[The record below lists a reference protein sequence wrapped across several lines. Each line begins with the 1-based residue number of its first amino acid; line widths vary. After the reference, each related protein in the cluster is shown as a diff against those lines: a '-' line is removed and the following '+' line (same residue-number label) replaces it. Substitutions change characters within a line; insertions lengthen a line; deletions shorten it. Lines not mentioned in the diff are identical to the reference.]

1 MKKKYFYKIIIRRS
15 LIMTFWDKVIN
26 QNKMDSSLISELS
39 DLSYK
44 SIGGKR
50 QEPRSAKENIVNI
63 GTIPFE
69 ATITPDRITK
79 EMIMDYQKN
88 KDIGYIDPLTNVEY
102 KYVPTGMNLD
112 VADLLP
118 KYINDVNL
126 GRPPTRD
133 DLKNYRIQ
141 RGRLIND
148 LRLERDNLK
157 KVIEQ
162 IKVSEELINF
172 GKRKPYKKHGTV
184 QYQPLT
190 PTERTAEEGKLAT
203 NQTAKMIIEQE
214 IIRLEAEIEQARLD
228 AEEASKL
235 IEENKAIEIQQA
247 KDNREN
253 LIKYQEELKVINT
266 GRMNFLEREP
276 NESEA
281 DFLTR
286 MKNIEMERYDVNLNQ
301 EKAKLEQVV
310 KLKMNLKNIIRKDD
324 IIENIVKS
332 FTGDQIFLIN
342 KNFAGIQQHF
352 LDSFGFDN
360 PNLTTNDIVDEIVN
374 ILDKILNPPM
384 AYEIQ
389 SETIP
394 TVPAKNIHRITVKD
408 SSGTDIPTDFEAGVD
423 GNTFVIDNTTT
434 KKHVYFKIGQ
444 KNKNVV
450 FYSTTLNS
458 QGSFMAVRERAP
470 PRDETLNYLL
480 FEYLGIDKKVLDKI
494 FKGHQNINGIYE
506 VLETDYGLQ
515 PITDIKTYKLQT
527 RKVFG
532 WGISHPD
539 EEIPTY
545 AKFGNLVILLNKLF
559 YKNILS
565 LKTKTGHTIDGLKN
579 TKVSD
584 TLVEIIMRMYRDENV
599 DGLIKNLNSNE
610 TNLYNS
616 ILYMAGLHKKF
627 KSKHN
632 ETLEELKERF
642 KICEGEILSGN
653 NNPEVLKEL
662 KEILLKLH
670 HLNAISI
677 HSIRKY
683 LKQFN

>member
-1 MKKKYFYKIIIRRS
+1 
-15 LIMTFWDKVIN
+15 MTFWDKVIN

-50 QEPRSAKENIVNI
+50 QEPRGAKEDIVNL
-63 GTIPFE
+63 GTLPFE
-69 ATITPDRITK
+69 ATITPDKITK

-88 KDIGYIDPLTNVEY
+88 KDKGYVDPLTNTEY
-102 KYVPTGMNLD
+102 KYIPTGMNLD
-112 VADLLP
+112 VVDLLP
-118 KYINDVNL
+118 QYKDDANL

-133 DLKNYRIQ
+133 DVKNYRVK
-141 RGRLIND
+141 RGKLMND
-148 LRLERDNLK
+148 LIKAREDLAQT
-157 KVIEQ
+157 IEL
-162 IKVSEELINF
+162 IKESEELINK
-172 GKRKPYKKHGTV
+172 GRRKPYKKAGVV

-190 PTERTAEEGKLAT
+190 PTQRTAEQAKLAT
-203 NQTAKMIIEQE
+203 NQTAKMMIEKDITQ
-214 IIRLEAEIEQARLD
+214 LEADIEQARLD

-247 KDNREN
+247 KDNKEN
-253 LIKYQEELKVINT
+253 LRQYQEQLKILNT

-281 DFLTR
+281 QFLTR
-286 MKNIEMERYDVNLNQ
+286 MKNIETERYDTNLHQ
-301 EKAKLEQVV
+301 QKARLDQVV
-310 KLKMNLKNIIRKDD
+310 KLKLNLKNIIRKDE
-324 IIENIVKS
+324 IIENVAKS
-332 FTGDQIFLIN
+332 FTGEQIFLIN

-352 LDSFGFDN
+352 IDNFGFDN
-360 PNLTTNDIVDEIVN
+360 PNLTTSDIVDEIVN
-374 ILDKILNPPM
+374 ILDKILNPPT

-389 SETIP
+389 SETTT
-394 TVPAKNIHRITVKD
+394 TVPAKNIQRITIKD
-408 SSGTDIPTDFEAGVD
+408 SSGADVPTDFEAGVD
-423 GNTFVIDNTTT
+423 DGNTFFVNNTTT
-434 KKHVYFKIGQ
+434 KKHIYFKIGQ
-444 KNKNVV
+444 KNKKVV
-450 FYSTTLNS
+450 FYSNNLNS
-458 QGSFMAVRERAP
+458 KGSFMAVRERAP
-470 PRDETLNYLL
+470 PREETLNYLL
-480 FEYLGIDKKVLDKI
+480 FEYLGMDKKVLDKI

-527 RKVFG
+527 RRVFG

-565 LKTKTGHTIDGLKN
+565 LKTKTGHTIDGFKN

-584 TLVEIIMRMYRDENV
+584 TFVEIIMRMYRNENV

-610 TNLYNS
+610 INIYNS

-632 ETLEELKERF
+632 ETLEELKENF
-642 KICEGEILSGN
+642 KICEGQIISGN
-653 NNPEVLKEL
+653 DNPEVLKEL

-677 HSIRKY
+677 PAIKKY

>member
-1 MKKKYFYKIIIRRS
+1 MI
-15 LIMTFWDKVIN
+15 
-26 QNKMDSSLISELS
+26 
-39 DLSYK
+39 
-44 SIGGKR
+44 
-50 QEPRSAKENIVNI
+50 ENDIKQL
-63 GTIPFE
+63 E
-69 ATITPDRITK
+69 AD
-79 EMIMDYQKN
+79 
-88 KDIGYIDPLTNVEY
+88 
-102 KYVPTGMNLD
+102 
-112 VADLLP
+112 
-118 KYINDVNL
+118 
-126 GRPPTRD
+126 
-133 DLKNYRIQ
+133 
-141 RGRLIND
+141 
-148 LRLERDNLK
+148 
-157 KVIEQ
+157 IEQ
-162 IKVSEELINF
+162 D
-172 GKRKPYKKHGTV
+172 
-184 QYQPLT
+184 
-190 PTERTAEEGKLAT
+190 
-203 NQTAKMIIEQE
+203 
-214 IIRLEAEIEQARLD
+214 RLN

-247 KDNREN
+247 KDNKEN
-253 LIKYQEELKVINT
+253 LFKYKEGLKILNT

-281 DFLTR
+281 QFLTR
-286 MKNIEMERYDVNLNQ
+286 MKNIETERYDTNLHQ
-301 EKAKLEQVV
+301 EKARLDQVV
-310 KLKMNLKNIIRKDD
+310 RLKLNLKNIIRKDE

-332 FTGDQIFLIN
+332 FTAEQIFLIN

-352 LDSFGFDN
+352 IENFGFDN

-374 ILDKILNPPM
+374 ILDKILNPPT

-389 SETIP
+389 SETITTAP
-394 TVPAKNIHRITVKD
+394 VKSIQIVVIKD
-408 SSGTDIPTDFEAGVD
+408 ASGMDVNTDFEAGVD
-423 GNTFVIDNTTT
+423 DGNTYLINNTTT
-434 KKHVYFKIGQ
+434 NKHIFFKIGQ

-458 QGSFMAVRERAP
+458 QGSFVAVRERSP
-470 PRDETLNYLL
+470 PREETLTYLL
-480 FEYLGIDKKVLDKI
+480 FEFLGMDKKVLDKV

-506 VLETDYGLQ
+506 VLEKDYGLQ

-527 RKVFG
+527 RRVFG

-565 LKTKTGHTIDGLKN
+565 LKTKTGHTIDGFKN

-584 TLVEIIMRMYRDENV
+584 TLVEIIMKMYRDENV
-599 DGLIKNLNSNE
+599 DSLIKNLSSNE
-610 TNLYNS
+610 TNIFNS
-616 ILYMAGLHKKF
+616 ILFMAGLHKKF

-632 ETLEELKERF
+632 DTLGELKEKF
-642 KICEGEILSGN
+642 KVCEGQIISGN

-677 HSIRKY
+677 PAIKKY

>member
-1 MKKKYFYKIIIRRS
+1 
-15 LIMTFWDKVIN
+15 
-26 QNKMDSSLISELS
+26 
-39 DLSYK
+39 
-44 SIGGKR
+44 
-50 QEPRSAKENIVNI
+50 
-63 GTIPFE
+63 
-69 ATITPDRITK
+69 
-79 EMIMDYQKN
+79 
-88 KDIGYIDPLTNVEY
+88 
-102 KYVPTGMNLD
+102 
-112 VADLLP
+112 
-118 KYINDVNL
+118 
-126 GRPPTRD
+126 
-133 DLKNYRIQ
+133 
-141 RGRLIND
+141 
-148 LRLERDNLK
+148 
-157 KVIEQ
+157 
-162 IKVSEELINF
+162 
-172 GKRKPYKKHGTV
+172 
-184 QYQPLT
+184 
-190 PTERTAEEGKLAT
+190 
-203 NQTAKMIIEQE
+203 
-214 IIRLEAEIEQARLD
+214 
-228 AEEASKL
+228 
-235 IEENKAIEIQQA
+235 
-247 KDNREN
+247 
-253 LIKYQEELKVINT
+253 
-266 GRMNFLEREP
+266 MNFLEREP

-286 MKNIEMERYDVNLNQ
+286 MKNIEMERYDVNLNK

>member
-1 MKKKYFYKIIIRRS
+1 
-15 LIMTFWDKVIN
+15 MTFWDKVIN
-26 QNKMDSSLISELS
+26 QNKMDMSLISELS
-39 DLSYK
+39 DISYK

-50 QEPRSAKENIVNI
+50 QEPRGANKDIVNI
-63 GTIPFE
+63 GTLPFE

-79 EMIMDYQKN
+79 EMILDYQKK
-88 KDIGYIDPLTNVEY
+88 KDIGYIDPLTNTEY
-102 KYVPTGMNLD
+102 KYVPAGMTLD
-112 VADLLP
+112 VNDLLP
-118 KYINDVNL
+118 KYKDDVNL
-126 GRPPTRD
+126 GRPPDRN
-133 DLKNYRIQ
+133 DLKNYRTE
-141 RGRLIND
+141 RGKLVND
-148 LRLERDNLK
+148 LRIERDNLK
-157 KVIEQ
+157 QTIEL
-162 IKVSEELINF
+162 IKVSEELINL

-203 NQTAKMIIEQE
+203 NQTAKMMIEQE
-214 IIRLEAEIEQARLD
+214 ITRLEAEIEQARLD
-228 AEEASKL
+228 GEEASKL
-235 IEENKAIEIQQA
+235 IEENKAIEIQKA
-247 KDNREN
+247 KENKEN
-253 LIKYQEELKVINT
+253 LLNYQEKLKVLNT
-266 GRMNFLEREP
+266 GRMNFLERDP

-286 MKNIEMERYDVNLNQ
+286 MKNIETERYDTNLNQ

-310 KLKMNLKNIIRKDD
+310 RLKLNLKKIIRRDE

-342 KNFAGIQQHF
+342 KNFAGIQEHF
-352 LDSFGFDN
+352 IDSFGFNN
-360 PNLTTNDIVDEIVN
+360 PNLTTNDIVDEITN
-374 ILDKILNPPM
+374 FLDKILNPPI

-389 SETIP
+389 NETTITGP
-394 TVPAKNIHRITVKD
+394 SLKSIHRITVKD
-408 SSGTDIPTDFEAGVD
+408 SAGTDIPTDFEAGVD
-423 GNTFVIDNTTT
+423 GNTFMIDNTTT
-434 KKHVYFKIGQ
+434 KKHVFFKIGQ

-506 VLETDYGLQ
+506 VLENEYGLQ
-515 PITDIKTYKLQT
+515 PITDIKTHKLQT
-527 RKVFG
+527 RRVFG

-584 TLVEIIMRMYRDENV
+584 TLVEIIMKMYRDENV

-627 KSKHN
+627 QSKHN
-632 ETLEELKERF
+632 ETLENLKERF
-642 KICEGEILSGN
+642 QVCEGEILSGN

-662 KEILLKLH
+662 KELLLKLH

-677 HSIRKY
+677 HAIRKY
-683 LKQFN
+683 LKQFK

>member
-1 MKKKYFYKIIIRRS
+1 
-15 LIMTFWDKVIN
+15 MTFWDKVIN

-50 QEPRSAKENIVNI
+50 QEPRGAKEDIVNI
-63 GTIPFE
+63 GSIPFE

-88 KDIGYIDPLTNVEY
+88 KDRGYIDPLTNTEY
-102 KYVPTGMNLD
+102 KYIPTGMNLD
-112 VADLLP
+112 VVDLIP
-118 KYINDVNL
+118 KYKDDVNL
-126 GRPPTRD
+126 GRPPNKD
-133 DLKNYRIQ
+133 DVRNYRIN
-141 RGRLIND
+141 RGKLINALRKARID
-148 LRLERDNLK
+148 LAQT
-157 KVIEQ
+157 IEK

-172 GKRKPYKKHGTV
+172 GRKKPYKKAGVV
-184 QYQPLT
+184 QYNPIT
-190 PTERTAEEGKLAT
+190 PTERTGEEAKLAT
-203 NQTAKMIIEQE
+203 NQTAKIMIENDIKQLEADIEQD
-214 IIRLEAEIEQARLD
+214 RLN

-235 IEENKAIEIQQA
+235 IEENKGIEIQQA
-247 KDNREN
+247 RDNKEN
-253 LIKYQEELKVINT
+253 LFKYKEGLKILNT

-281 DFLTR
+281 QFLTR
-286 MKNIEMERYDVNLNQ
+286 MKNIETERYDTNLHQ
-301 EKAKLEQVV
+301 EKARLDQVV
-310 KLKMNLKNIIRKDD
+310 RLKLNLKNIIRKDE

-332 FTGDQIFLIN
+332 FTAEQIFLIN

-352 LDSFGFDN
+352 IENFGFDN

-374 ILDKILNPPM
+374 ILDKILNPPT

-389 SETIP
+389 SETITTAP
-394 TVPAKNIHRITVKD
+394 VKSIQIVVIKD
-408 SSGTDIPTDFEAGVD
+408 ASGMDVNTDFEAGVD
-423 GNTFVIDNTTT
+423 DGNTYLINNTTT
-434 KKHVYFKIGQ
+434 NKHIFFKIGQ

-458 QGSFMAVRERAP
+458 QGSFVAVRERSP
-470 PRDETLNYLL
+470 PREETLTYLL
-480 FEYLGIDKKVLDKI
+480 FEFLGMDKKVLDKV

-506 VLETDYGLQ
+506 VLEKDYGLQ

-527 RKVFG
+527 RRVFG

-565 LKTKTGHTIDGLKN
+565 LKTKTGHTIDGFKN

-584 TLVEIIMRMYRDENV
+584 TLVEIIMKMYRDENV
-599 DGLIKNLNSNE
+599 DGLIKNLSSNE
-610 TNLYNS
+610 TNIFNS
-616 ILYMAGLHKKF
+616 ILFMAGLHKKF

-632 ETLEELKERF
+632 DTLGELKEKF
-642 KICEGEILSGN
+642 KVCEGQIVSGN

-677 HSIRKY
+677 PAIKKY

>member
-1 MKKKYFYKIIIRRS
+1 
-15 LIMTFWDKVIN
+15 MTFWDKVIN
-26 QNKMDSSLISELS
+26 QNKKDSSLISELS
-39 DLSYK
+39 DLSYR

-50 QEPRSAKENIVNI
+50 QQPRGAKEDIVNI
-63 GTIPFE
+63 GSIPFE
-69 ATITPDRITK
+69 ATITPDKITK
-79 EMIMDYQKN
+79 EMIMDYQKT
-88 KDIGYIDPLTNVEY
+88 KDRGYIDPLTNAEY
-102 KYVPTGMNLD
+102 KFVPTGMTLD
-112 VADLLP
+112 VADLIP
-118 KYINDVNL
+118 KYKDDVNL

-133 DLKNYRIQ
+133 DVKNYRIN
-141 RGRLIND
+141 RGKLIND
-148 LRLERDNLK
+148 LRKARVDLAQT
-157 KVIEQ
+157 IEK

-172 GKRKPYKKHGTV
+172 GRRKPYKKAGVV
-184 QYQPLT
+184 QYTPIT
-190 PTERTAEEGKLAT
+190 PTEKTAEETKLAT
-203 NQTAKMIIEQE
+203 NQGALIMIQNDIKQLEADIEQDR
-214 IIRLEAEIEQARLD
+214 IN

-247 KDNREN
+247 KDNKEN
-253 LIKYQEELKVINT
+253 LQKYKEDLKVLNT

-281 DFLTR
+281 QFLTR
-286 MKNIEMERYDVNLNQ
+286 MKNIETERYDTNLHQ
-301 EKAKLEQVV
+301 DKARLEQVV
-310 KLKMNLKNIIRKDD
+310 RLKLNLKNIIRKDE

-332 FTGDQIFLIN
+332 FTAEQICLIN

-352 LDSFGFDN
+352 IENFGFDN

-374 ILDKILNPPM
+374 ILDKILNPPT

-389 SETIP
+389 SETI
-394 TVPAKNIHRITVKD
+394 TTAPAKSIQRVVIKD
-408 SSGTDIPTDFEAGVD
+408 ATGTDVPTDFEAGVD
-423 GNTFVIDNTTT
+423 DGNTYFIHNTTT
-434 KKHVYFKIGQ
+434 NKHIFFKIGQ

-458 QGSFMAVRERAP
+458 QGSFMAVRERGP
-470 PRDETLNYLL
+470 PREETLNYLL
-480 FEYLGIDKKVLDKI
+480 FEFLGIDKKVLDKI
-494 FKGHQNINGIYE
+494 FKGHQSINGIYE
-506 VLETDYGLQ
+506 VLEKDFGLQ

-565 LKTKTGHTIDGLKN
+565 LKTKTGHTIDGFKN

-610 TNLYNS
+610 TNIYNS

-632 ETLEELKERF
+632 NTLEELKEKF
-642 KICEGEILSGN
+642 KVCEGQIISGN
-653 NNPEVLKEL
+653 NNPEVLREL

-677 HSIRKY
+677 PAIKKY

>member
-1 MKKKYFYKIIIRRS
+1 
-15 LIMTFWDKVIN
+15 MTFWDKVIN
-26 QNKMDSSLISELS
+26 QNKKDSSLITELS

-50 QEPRSAKENIVNI
+50 QEPRGAREDIVNI
-63 GTIPFE
+63 GSIPFE

-79 EMIMDYQKN
+79 EMIMEYQKN
-88 KDIGYIDPLTNVEY
+88 KDRGYVDPITNVEF
-102 KYVPTGMNLD
+102 KYIPTGMTLD

-118 KYINDVNL
+118 KYKNDTNL

-133 DLKNYRIQ
+133 DVKTYRVN
-141 RGRLIND
+141 RGKLINNLRKAKID
-148 LRLERDNLK
+148 LAD
-157 KVIEQ
+157 VIEK
-162 IKVSEELINF
+162 IKVSEELINK
-172 GKRKPYKKHGTV
+172 GKKKPYKKAGVV

-190 PTERTAEEGKLAT
+190 PTERTAEEAKLAT
-203 NQTAKMIIEQE
+203 NQTAKSMIENDIKGLEADIEQE
-214 IIRLEAEIEQARLD
+214 RLN

-235 IEENKAIEIQQA
+235 IDENKAIEIQQA
-247 KDNREN
+247 KDNKEN
-253 LIKYQEELKVINT
+253 LLKYKEDLKVLNT

-286 MKNIEMERYDVNLNQ
+286 MKNIETERYDTNLYQ
-301 EKAKLEQVV
+301 EKAKLEQAVRF
-310 KLKMNLKNIIRKDD
+310 KMNLKNIIRRDD
-324 IIENIVKS
+324 IIENVVKS
-332 FTGDQIFLIN
+332 FSGDQIFLIN
-342 KNFAGIQQHF
+342 KNFAGIQEHF
-352 LDSFGFDN
+352 IESFGFDN

-374 ILDKILNPPM
+374 ILDKILNPPT

-389 SETIP
+389 SETTTTAP
-394 TVPAKNIHRITVKD
+394 TRSIQRVSIVDTSGATV
-408 SSGTDIPTDFEAGVD
+408 PTDFEAGVD
-423 GNTFVIDNTTT
+423 DGNTYYIGNTTT
-434 KKHVYFKIGQ
+434 NKHIFFKIGQ

-450 FYSTTLNS
+450 FYSTSVNS

-470 PRDETLNYLL
+470 PREETLNYLL
-480 FEYLGIDKKVLDKI
+480 FEYLGMDKKVLDKI

-527 RKVFG
+527 RRVFG

-579 TKVSD
+579 TKISD

-599 DGLIKNLNSNE
+599 DGLIKNLNSTE

-632 ETLEELKERF
+632 ETLEDLKERF
-642 KICEGEILSGN
+642 KVCEGEILSGN
-653 NNPEVLKEL
+653 DNPEVLKEL
-662 KEILLKLH
+662 KELLLKLH

-677 HSIRKY
+677 HAIRKY
-683 LKQFN
+683 LKQFK

>member
-1 MKKKYFYKIIIRRS
+1 
-15 LIMTFWDKVIN
+15 MTFWDKVLN

-50 QEPRSAKENIVNI
+50 QDPRKANEDIVNI

-79 EMIMDYQKN
+79 EMIMEYQKN
-88 KDIGYIDPLTNVEY
+88 KDRGYIDPLTKAEY
-102 KYVPTGMNLD
+102 KYVPSGMNLD

-118 KYINDVNL
+118 KYLDDARL
-126 GRPPTRD
+126 GRPPTKD
-133 DLKNYRIQ
+133 DVKNYQ
-141 RGRLIND
+141 KKRGKLIND
-148 LRLERDNLK
+148 LRKLKENLK
-157 KVIEQ
+157 LIDEE
-162 IKVSEELINF
+162 IKVSKELINTGRLVKK
-172 GKRKPYKKHGTV
+172 GKGKGKATYVMLDP
-184 QYQPLT
+184 
-190 PTERTAEEGKLAT
+190 AELSAEQSKLAT
-203 NQTAKMIIEQE
+203 NEATKILIEDDIKEHEVDIEQE
-214 IIRLEAEIEQARLD
+214 RLN
-228 AEEASKL
+228 AEETSKL
-235 IEENKAIEIQQA
+235 INENKAIEIQQV
-247 KDNREN
+247 KDNKDN
-253 LIKYQEELKVINT
+253 LLKYQEELKILNT

-281 DFLTR
+281 EFLTR
-286 MKNIEMERYDVNLNQ
+286 MKNIEVERYDTNLNQ

-310 KLKMNLKNIIRKDD
+310 RLKLNLKNIIRKDE

-352 LDSFGFDN
+352 IDNFGFDN

-374 ILDKILNPPM
+374 ILDKILNPPT

-389 SETIP
+389 SET
-394 TVPAKNIHRITVKD
+394 TTTAPAKNIQRVNIKD
-408 SSGTDIPTDFEAGVD
+408 ATGTDVPTDFEAGIDD
-423 GNTFVIDNTTT
+423 GNTYLINNTSTN
-434 KKHVYFKIGQ
+434 KHIFFKIGQ
-444 KNKNVV
+444 KAKNVV
-450 FYSTTLNS
+450 FYSTNLNS
-458 QGSFMAVRERAP
+458 KGSFMAVRERAP
-470 PRDETLNYLL
+470 PREETLNYLL
-480 FEYLGIDKKVLDKI
+480 FEYLGMDKKVLDKI

-527 RKVFG
+527 RRVFG

-545 AKFGNLVILLNKLF
+545 AKFGNLIILLNKLF

-584 TLVEIIMRMYRDENV
+584 TLVEIIMKMYRDENV
-599 DGLIKNLNSNE
+599 DSLIKNLNSNE
-610 TNLYNS
+610 THLYNS

-627 KSKHN
+627 TSKHN
-632 ETLEELKERF
+632 ETLEDLKERF
-642 KICEGEILSGN
+642 RICEGEILSGN

-677 HSIRKY
+677 HAIRKY

>member
-1 MKKKYFYKIIIRRS
+1 
-15 LIMTFWDKVIN
+15 MTFWDKVIN

-50 QEPRSAKENIVNI
+50 QEPRGAKEDIVNI
-63 GTIPFE
+63 GSIPFE

-79 EMIMDYQKN
+79 EMIMDYQKT
-88 KDIGYIDPLTNVEY
+88 KDRGYIDPLTNTEY
-102 KYVPTGMNLD
+102 KYIPTGMTLD
-112 VADLLP
+112 VADLIP
-118 KYINDVNL
+118 KYKDDVNL

-133 DLKNYRIQ
+133 DVKNYRIN
-141 RGRLIND
+141 RGKLIND
-148 LRLERDNLK
+148 LRKARVDLTQTINK
-157 KVIEQ
+157 

-172 GKRKPYKKHGTV
+172 GRRKPYKKAGVV
-184 QYQPLT
+184 QYNPIT
-190 PTERTAEEGKLAT
+190 PTERTAEGAKLAT
-203 NQTAKMIIEQE
+203 NQTAKMMIENDIKQFDADIE
-214 IIRLEAEIEQARLD
+214 PERLN
-228 AEEASKL
+228 AEEATKL
-235 IEENKAIEIQQA
+235 IEENQSIEIQQA
-247 KDNREN
+247 KDNKEN
-253 LIKYQEELKVINT
+253 LQKYKEELKILNT

-281 DFLTR
+281 QFLTR
-286 MKNIEMERYDVNLNQ
+286 MKNVEVERYDTNLHQ
-301 EKAKLEQVV
+301 DKARLEQVV
-310 KLKMNLKNIIRKDD
+310 RLKLNLKNIIRKDE

-332 FTGDQIFLIN
+332 FTAEQIFLIN
-342 KNFAGIQQHF
+342 KNFAGIQEYF
-352 LDSFGFDN
+352 IENFGFNN

-374 ILDKILNPPM
+374 ILDKILNPPI
-384 AYEIQ
+384 AYEIK
-389 SETIP
+389 SET
-394 TVPAKNIHRITVKD
+394 TTTAPARNIQRITIKD
-408 SSGTDIPTDFEAGVD
+408 TTGTDVPTDFEAGVD
-423 GNTFVIDNTTT
+423 DGNTYVINNTTT
-434 KKHVYFKIGQ
+434 NKHILFKIGQ

-458 QGSFMAVRERAP
+458 QGSFMAVRERGP
-470 PRDETLNYLL
+470 PKEETLTYLL
-480 FEYLGIDKKVLDKI
+480 FEFLGMDKKVLDKV
-494 FKGHQNINGIYE
+494 FKGHQNINGIYD
-506 VLETDYGLQ
+506 VLEKDYGLQ

-539 EEIPTY
+539 EEIPAY

-565 LKTKTGHTIDGLKN
+565 LKTKTGHTIDGFKN

-584 TLVEIIMRMYRDENV
+584 TLAEIIMRMYRDESV

-610 TNLYNS
+610 TNIYNS

-627 KSKHN
+627 QSKHN
-632 ETLEELKERF
+632 DTLEELKEKF
-642 KICEGEILSGN
+642 KVCEGQIISGN

-677 HSIRKY
+677 PAIKKY

>member
-1 MKKKYFYKIIIRRS
+1 
-15 LIMTFWDKVIN
+15 MTFWDKVIN

-50 QEPRSAKENIVNI
+50 QQPRKINEDIVNI
-63 GTIPFE
+63 GTLPFE
-69 ATITPDRITK
+69 ATITPDKITK

-88 KDIGYIDPLTNVEY
+88 KDKGYVDPLTNIEY
-102 KYVPTGMNLD
+102 KYIPTGMNLD
-112 VADLLP
+112 VVDLIP
-118 KYINDVNL
+118 KYKDDVNL

-133 DLKNYRIQ
+133 DVKKYRVE
-141 RGRLIND
+141 RGKLIND
-148 LRLERDNLK
+148 YRNLEAQMKQTMEL
-157 KVIEQ
+157 
-162 IKVSEELINF
+162 IKESEELINK
-172 GKRKPYKKHGTV
+172 GRKKPYKKGGVV

-190 PTERTAEEGKLAT
+190 PTETTAEQAKLAT
-203 NQTAKMIIEQE
+203 NQTALTMIQNDMTQ
-214 IIRLEAEIEQARLD
+214 AKADIEQARLD

-253 LIKYQEELKVINT
+253 LRQYHEQLKVLNT

-281 DFLTR
+281 QFLTR
-286 MKNIEMERYDVNLNQ
+286 MKNIETERYDTNLHQ
-301 EKAKLEQVV
+301 EKARLDQVI
-310 KLKMNLKNIIRKDD
+310 KLKLNLKKIIRRDE
-324 IIENIVKS
+324 IIENVAKS
-332 FTGDQIFLIN
+332 FTAEQIFLIN
-342 KNFAGIQQHF
+342 KNFAGIKDHF
-352 LDSFGFDN
+352 IDNFGFNN

-374 ILDKILNPPM
+374 ILDKILNPPT

-389 SETIP
+389 SETTT
-394 TVPAKNIHRITVKD
+394 TVPAKNIQRITIKD
-408 SSGTDIPTDFEAGVD
+408 STGADVPTDFEAGVD
-423 GNTFVIDNTTT
+423 DGNTYFVHNTATN
-434 KKHVYFKIGQ
+434 KHIYFKIGQ

-450 FYSTTLNS
+450 FYSTNLNS
-458 QGSFMAVRERAP
+458 KGSFMAVRERAP
-470 PRDETLNYLL
+470 PREETLNYLL
-480 FEYLGIDKKVLDKI
+480 FEYLGMDKKVLDKI
-494 FKGHQNINGIYE
+494 FKGNQTINGIYE

-584 TLVEIIMRMYRDENV
+584 TFVEIIMRMYRDENV

-616 ILYMAGLHKKF
+616 VLYMAGLHKKF

-632 ETLEELKERF
+632 ETLEELKENF
-642 KICEGEILSGN
+642 QICEGQILSGN

-677 HSIRKY
+677 PAIKKY

>member
-1 MKKKYFYKIIIRRS
+1 
-15 LIMTFWDKVIN
+15 MTYWDKVIN
-26 QNKMDSSLISELS
+26 QNKKDSSLISELS

-50 QEPRSAKENIVNI
+50 QQPRKINEDIVNI

-69 ATITPDRITK
+69 ATITPDKITK

-88 KDIGYIDPLTNVEY
+88 KDRGYIDPLTSVEY
-102 KYVPTGMNLD
+102 KYVPTGMTLD

-118 KYINDVNL
+118 QYKDDVNL
-126 GRPPTRD
+126 RRPPTRND
-133 DLKNYRIQ
+133 VKNYRIN
-141 RGRLIND
+141 RAKLIKD
-148 LRLERDNLK
+148 LRKAKEDLAQT
-157 KVIEQ
+157 IEQ
-162 IKVSEELINF
+162 IKESEELINK
-172 GKRKPYKKHGTV
+172 GRRRPYKKGGII
-184 QYQPLT
+184 QYTPLT
-190 PTERTAEEGKLAT
+190 PTERTGEEAKLAT
-203 NQTAKMIIEQE
+203 NQTAKMMIENDIKQLEADIEQE
-214 IIRLEAEIEQARLD
+214 RLN
-228 AEEASKL
+228 AEEALKL

-247 KDNREN
+247 KENKEN
-253 LIKYQEELKVINT
+253 LQKYKEDLKILNT
-266 GRMNFLEREP
+266 GRINFLEREP

-281 DFLTR
+281 EFLTR
-286 MKNIEMERYDVNLNQ
+286 MKNIETERYDTNLHQ
-301 EKAKLEQVV
+301 EKARLEQVV
-310 KLKMNLKNIIRKDD
+310 RLKLNLKKIIRRDE
-324 IIENIVKS
+324 IIENVVKS
-332 FTGDQIFLIN
+332 FTAEQIFLIN
-342 KNFAGIQQHF
+342 KNFAGIREHF
-352 LDSFGFDN
+352 IENFGFNN

-374 ILDKILNPPM
+374 ILDKILNPPT

-389 SETIP
+389 SETM
-394 TVPAKNIHRITVKD
+394 TTAPARNIQKVVIKD
-408 SSGTDIPTDFEAGVD
+408 AIGNDVPTDFEAGVD
-423 GNTFVIDNTTT
+423 DGNTFVINNTATNRRI
-434 KKHVYFKIGQ
+434 YFKIGQ

-458 QGSFMAVRERAP
+458 KGSFMAVRERAP
-470 PRDETLNYLL
+470 PREETLNYLL
-480 FEYLGIDKKVLDKI
+480 FEFLGMDKKVLDKI
-494 FKGHQNINGIYE
+494 LKGNQNINGIYE

-515 PITDIKTYKLQT
+515 PITDIKIYKLPT

-545 AKFGNLVILLNKLF
+545 AKFGNMVILLNKLF

-565 LKTKTGHTIDGLKN
+565 LKTKTGHTIDGFKN

-584 TLVEIIMRMYRDENV
+584 TFVEIIMRMYRDENV
-599 DGLIKNLNSNE
+599 DNLIKNLNSSE
-610 TNLYNS
+610 TNIYNS

-627 KSKHN
+627 KSKHTD
-632 ETLEELKERF
+632 TLEELKENF
-642 KICEGEILSGN
+642 KVCEGQIIAGN

-677 HSIRKY
+677 PAIKKY

>member
-1 MKKKYFYKIIIRRS
+1 
-15 LIMTFWDKVIN
+15 MTYWDKVIN
-26 QNKMDSSLISELS
+26 QNKKDSSLISELS

-50 QEPRSAKENIVNI
+50 QQPRKINEDIVNI

-69 ATITPDRITK
+69 ATITPDKITK

-88 KDIGYIDPLTNVEY
+88 KDRGYIDPLTNVEY
-102 KYVPTGMNLD
+102 KFVPTGMTLD
-112 VADLLP
+112 VADLIP
-118 KYINDVNL
+118 KYKDDVNL

-133 DLKNYRIQ
+133 DVKNYRIN
-141 RGRLIND
+141 RGKLIND
-148 LRLERDNLK
+148 LRKARVDLAQT
-157 KVIEQ
+157 IEK

-172 GKRKPYKKHGTV
+172 GRRKPYKKAGVV
-184 QYQPLT
+184 QYTPIT
-190 PTERTAEEGKLAT
+190 PTEKTAEETKLAT
-203 NQTAKMIIEQE
+203 NQGALIMIQNDIKQLEADIEQDR
-214 IIRLEAEIEQARLD
+214 IN

-247 KDNREN
+247 KDNKEN
-253 LIKYQEELKVINT
+253 LQKYKEDLKVLNT

-281 DFLTR
+281 QFLTR
-286 MKNIEMERYDVNLNQ
+286 MKNIETERYDTNLHQ
-301 EKAKLEQVV
+301 DKARLEQVV
-310 KLKMNLKNIIRKDD
+310 RLKLNLKNIIRKDE

-332 FTGDQIFLIN
+332 FTAEQIFLIN

-352 LDSFGFDN
+352 IGNFGFDN

-374 ILDKILNPPM
+374 ILDKILNPPT

-389 SETIP
+389 SET
-394 TVPAKNIHRITVKD
+394 TTTAPAKSIQRVVIKD
-408 SSGTDIPTDFEAGVD
+408 ATGTDVPTDFEAGVD
-423 GNTFVIDNTTT
+423 DGNTYFIHNTTT
-434 KKHVYFKIGQ
+434 NRHIFFKIGQ

-458 QGSFMAVRERAP
+458 QGSFMAVREQGP
-470 PRDETLNYLL
+470 PREETLNYLL
-480 FEYLGIDKKVLDKI
+480 FEFLGIDKKVLDKI
-494 FKGHQNINGIYE
+494 FKGHQSINGIYE
-506 VLETDYGLQ
+506 VLEKDFGLQ

-565 LKTKTGHTIDGLKN
+565 LKTKTGHTIDGFKN

-610 TNLYNS
+610 TNIYNS

-632 ETLEELKERF
+632 DTLEELKEKF
-642 KICEGEILSGN
+642 KVCEGQIISGN
-653 NNPEVLKEL
+653 NNPEVLREL

-677 HSIRKY
+677 PAIKKY

>member
-1 MKKKYFYKIIIRRS
+1 
-15 LIMTFWDKVIN
+15 MTFWDKVLN
-26 QNKMDSSLISELS
+26 QNKIDSSLISELS

-50 QEPRSAKENIVNI
+50 QDPRKANEDIVNI

-79 EMIMDYQKN
+79 EMIMEYQKN
-88 KDIGYIDPLTNVEY
+88 KDRGYIDPLTNAEY

-112 VADLLP
+112 VVDLIP
-118 KYINDVNL
+118 KYKDDMNL

-133 DLKNYRIQ
+133 DLKNYRVK
-141 RGRLIND
+141 RGKLLND
-148 LRLERDNLK
+148 YKTLK
-157 KVIEQ
+157 EQ
-162 IKVSEELINF
+162 IIQVKELIKQSEELINF
-172 GKRKPYKKHGTV
+172 GRRKPYKKGGV
-184 QYQPLT
+184 IQYNPIS
-190 PTERTAEEGKLAT
+190 PKERTAEEAKLAT
-203 NQTAKMIIEQE
+203 NQGALIMIQNDITST
-214 IIRLEAEIEQARLD
+214 EAEMEQARLN

-235 IEENKAIEIQQA
+235 INENKAIEIQQI
-247 KDNREN
+247 KDNKEN
-253 LIKYQEELKVINT
+253 LLKYQQELKILNT

-281 DFLTR
+281 EFLTR
-286 MKNIEMERYDVNLNQ
+286 MKNIEVERYDTNLNQ

-310 KLKMNLKNIIRKDD
+310 RLKLNLTNIIRKDE

-352 LDSFGFDN
+352 IDNFGFDN

-374 ILDKILNPPM
+374 ILDKILNPPT

-389 SETIP
+389 SET
-394 TVPAKNIHRITVKD
+394 TTTAPAKNIQTVHIKD
-408 SSGTDIPTDFEAGVD
+408 ASGTDIPTDFEAGIDD
-423 GNTFVIDNTTT
+423 GNTYLINNTSTN
-434 KKHVYFKIGQ
+434 KHIFFKIGQ
-444 KNKNVV
+444 KAKNVV
-450 FYSTTLNS
+450 FYSTNLNS
-458 QGSFMAVRERAP
+458 KGSFMAVRERAP
-470 PRDETLNYLL
+470 PREETLNYLL

-527 RKVFG
+527 RRVFG

-545 AKFGNLVILLNKLF
+545 AKFGNLIILLNKLF

-565 LKTKTGHTIDGLKN
+565 LKTKAGHTIDGLKN

-584 TLVEIIMRMYRDENV
+584 TLVEIIMKMYREENV
-599 DGLIKNLNSNE
+599 DSLIKNLNSNE
-610 TNLYNS
+610 THLYNS

-627 KSKHN
+627 HSKHN
-632 ETLEELKERF
+632 ETLADLKERF
-642 KICEGEILSGN
+642 RICEGEILSGN
-653 NNPEVLKEL
+653 NNPEVFKEL

-677 HSIRKY
+677 HAIRKY